1 MDKSQQE
8 QKEERLK
15 MSIELERLKKKVNE
29 LEKVTEELKRE
40 ERVKES
46 GWEVKQRAWGED
58 RSRLLEEIGNEV
70 NTLHLEQQKY

>member
-1 MDKSQQE
+1 
-8 QKEERLK
+8 

-46 GWEVKQRAWGED
+46 GWEVK
-58 RSRLLEEIGNEV
+58 
-70 NTLHLEQQKY
+70 